1 MHQIKAKDLVLIAL
15 FAALI
20 AAGAFIRI
28 PLPPVPVTLQVLF
41 VTLAGA
47 APFLYWW
54 SKNRN
59 MRGT

>member
-47 APFLYWW
+47 VLGGGKAFAAV
-54 SKNRN
+54 
-59 MRGT
+59 